1 MDICYNYSPETGEY
15 LGQSAFRRD
24 PLENLPMI
32 PAYATE
38 DAPPSCTSGWI
49 PVWSDGAWS
58 LVEDHRGEAGYVFGE
73 AATIS
78 VLGGYPDGW
87 SALPPLPNMDEARA
101 AKLAAIQAEKNR
113 VRDGGFPVGGV
124 LFDSD
129 AGARLAYL
137 ELENKLAV
145 DQAFT
150 TSWKA
155 SDGVWVTMDAML
167 YAQVKAAG
175 TAHISAC
182 FAWQAAREAEV
193 AAAQTIAEVE
203 AVSAV
208 YGG

>member
-1 MDICYNYSPETGEY
+1 MTRILCTGPAAQE
-15 LGQSAFRRD
+15 
-24 PLENLPMI
+24 PTLE
-32 PAYATE
+32 
-38 DAPPSCTSGWI
+38 
-49 PVWSDGAWS
+49 
-58 LVEDHRGEAGYVFGE
+58 EAK
-73 AATIS
+73 
-78 VLGGYPDGW
+78 
-87 SALPPLPNMDEARA
+87 A
-101 AKLAAIQAEKNR
+101 AKLAEIQNEKSR
-113 VRDGGFPVGGV
+113 ARDAGFLVGGV

-137 ELENKLAV
+137 ELENKLSS
-145 DQAFT
+145 DPTFT

-155 SDGVWVTMDAML
+155 SDGVWVTMDATL

-182 FAWQAAREAEV
+182 FAWQAAREAEA